1 MEMAMEILDTRNSPA
16 EAMDRDGMWEDE
28 EETKNRNGVG
38 RRWRGD
44 VPCELA

>member
-1 MEMAMEILDTRNSPA
+1 MEMEMEILDTRNSPA

-28 EETKNRNGVG
+28 EENGVG

>member
-28 EETKNRNGVG
+28 EESEKPKWSRATLAW
-38 RRWRGD
+38 RRA
-44 VPCELA
+44 L